1 MVHTSQ
7 FMSILFWVGDE
18 ANVPDEVN
26 DAATLNE
33 SQLKL
38 NHDAWGQPQANFS
51 IVINLSFCG
60 DWAGNVYPS
69 TYLSTCIDHVRNAPA
84 GFKDASWD
92 ITSLI
97 ILSPTSSEP

>member
-1 MVHTSQ
+1 MDDRC
-7 FMSILFWVGDE
+7 LFPRGHYVG
-18 ANVPDEVN
+18 
-26 DAATLNE
+26 
-33 SQLKL
+33 
-38 NHDAWGQPQANFS
+38 
-51 IVINLSFCG
+51 G

-69 TYLSTCIDHVRNAPA
+69 TYLYTCIDHVRNAPA